1 MIDMQRTKE
10 ERGIR
15 LEWVGIKRLRY
26 PIRVLVKGERAYQ
39 TPVASV
45 ELAVEV
51 PADVHGTHMSRF
63 TKIVH
68 HYKDAIESRRFLD
81 LVKDVQ
87 KALEAPRAYAK
98 FSFPYYLEK
107 AAPIS
112 QEISLME
119 YGCEI
124 EGAVGGDG
132 DELRLSVT
140 VPVTTLCPCSKAIS
154 EMGAHNQRADVRV
167 SADISKE
174 ILWIEDIIQAVESSS
189 SSPVYALLKRVDE
202 KYVTEQAYK
211 NPQFVE
217 DVVREVYIRME
228 KLYHDRSVCDFT
240 IECESYESIHNHNAF
255 ASTRYRRGA
264 RGGPA

>member
-1 MIDMQRTKE
+1 MIDIQRIKE
-10 ERGIR
+10 ERGIC

-26 PIRVLVKGERAYQ
+26 PIRVLVKGGRGYQ

-51 PADVHGTHMSRF
+51 PADVRGTHMSRF

-68 HYKDAIESRRFLD
+68 QHKDAIESRRFLD
-81 LVKDVQ
+81 MVKDIQ
-87 KALEAPRAYAK
+87 KALEAPRARAK

-107 AAPIS
+107 TAPIS
-112 QEISLME
+112 REISLME

-124 EGAVGGDG
+124 EGASGSGG
-132 DELRLSVT
+132 DELHLSVT
-140 VPVTTLCPCSKAIS
+140 VPITTLCPCSKAIS

-174 ILWIEDIIQAVESSS
+174 ILWIEDIIQAVEDSS

-202 KYVTEQAYK
+202 KFVTEQAYK

-228 KLYHDRSVCDFT
+228 KLYRDASVCDFT
-240 IECESYESIHNHNAF
+240 IECESYESIHNHSAF
-255 ASTRYRRGA
+255 AATRYKGRSE
-264 RGGPA
+264 GGPA